1 MSKENWLSLYDIFE
15 KEDLGKKYEDMYKVL
30 SLIVESIKLADKQE
44 EINKELQE
52 INKNEN

>member
-1 MSKENWLSLYDIFE
+1 MSKENWLSLYDIFVN
-15 KEDLGKKYEDMYKVL
+15 EDLGKKYPEMDKVL

-52 INKNEN
+52 INKNDN